1 VKLVINELSEEQ
13 MQAELAE
20 CAERFRKA
28 TEEAVIENA

>member
-1 VKLVINELSEEQ
+1 MKLVINELSEEQ

-20 CAERFRKA
+20 RDERFRKA